1 MFYVYEHWRTDR
13 QECFYVG
20 KGKGN
25 RAYAM
30 SRRNKH
36 HQAIVA
42 KLHRT
47 GYAVEVKIV
56 ASGLSEEQAYSLEIE
71 RIAFWKDI
79 GADLANISIGG
90 IGGASGVPKTEEHKK
105 KISAA
110 LKGQIISEERRKK
123 HSETYKKN
131 MTEERRNV
139 LRQHAFERI
148 DLFKQYQHL
157 GPKASAKR
165 VICIDDG
172 LEFESASE
180 AARYYNT
187 AKSAIIE
194 LCNGYNKYRKTV
206 VGKRFQYAEGA

>member
-1 MFYVYEHWRTDR
+1 VFYVYEHWRTDR
-13 QECFYVG
+13 KECFYVG
-20 KGKGN
+20 KGKGS

-42 KLHRT
+42 KLRRT

-56 ASGLSEEQAYSLEIE
+56 ASGLSEEQSYSIEIE
-71 RIAFWKDI
+71 RIAFWKDA

-90 IGGASGVPKTEEHKK
+90 DGGFSGVPRPQEQKD
-105 KISAA
+105 KISASLMGHPVSDA
-110 LKGQIISEERRKK
+110 QRKK
-123 HSETYKKN
+123 QSETMKKN
-131 MTEERRNV
+131 MNEERRNV
-139 LRQHAFERI
+139 LRQRGIEKI

-194 LCNGYNKYRKTV
+194 LCNGQKYRKTV
-206 VGKRFQYAEGA
+206 IGKRFKYIEAE